1 MFGLSPWVLLGLAI
15 ATELAGTTALKA
27 SDGFTK
33 IGYDAIVVV
42 GYALSF
48 YLMAVSLKDLDLGS
62 TYAIWSGVGTAAT
75 AVIGV
80 AIFGESLTWTGVAG
94 IFLIVGGV
102 AVLNASGA
110 H

>member
-62 TYAIWSGVGTAAT
+62 TYAIWSGVGTAVT
-75 AVIGV
+75 ALIGV
-80 AIFGESLTWTGVAG
+80 AVFGESLTWTGIAG

-102 AVLNASGA
+102 AVLNASGT